1 MVGSQLGGVQGR
13 PLQGHD
19 ICLNDGQDLNDEK
32 RQSCED
38 LGETE
43 ATTSAK
49 VLRQE

>member
-1 MVGSQLGGVQGR
+1 MGSQLGGVQRR
-13 PLQGHD
+13 PLQGHA